1 MFLVDKLSKDIT
13 STSGLEQVDSLK
25 KSKNLNE
32 LISQKVKESLDNKQF
47 WIPTYCKLNSLRI
60 QEDESFIKEVNRNR
74 KIKFYNNN
82 MFKDF

>member
-13 STSGLEQVDSLK
+13 STSGLSEQVDSLK

-47 WIPTYCKLNSLRI
+47 WIPTYCKFNSLRI

-74 KIKFYNNN
+74 KN
-82 MFKDF
+82 